1 MTTSRERVR
10 TALDHRE
17 PDRIPRDLAGT
28 RYSSMHANAY
38 RAFRPLVGLPEREP
52 VVVDLSQGLAHID
65 DDLVDLLGVDVR
77 GIGPRTPDAWRREIV
92 RDGPYERFT
101 DEWGVQRSRPVDGGL
116 YFEATS
122 APLAGEIDDAD
133 LRAFQW
139 PDPVDPGRFR
149 GLADDARRFA
159 REEGRAVVCGS
170 VCAGITEMLFRLRGY
185 EDAYLDLAAE
195 PERARAVMERIL
207 ALKLA
212 WWERAL
218 DELGDDVDVVAEAD
232 DLGAQHALLFSPET
246 YRTLVKPLHRELF
259 AFLHARTRAKV
270 FLHSCGAIREL
281 LPDLV
286 EIGVEIL
293 NPIQVSAARMET
305 AGLKRD
311 FGQDLTFWGGAVDSQ
326 GTLGRGSP
334 AEVEA
339 EARRRIGDLAPGG
352 GFVFASVH
360 NIQANVPPENIAA
373 LWRAA
378 GGLQS

>member
-65 DDLVDLLGVDVR
+65 DDLLDLLGVDVR
-77 GIGPRTPDAWRREIV
+77 GVGPRTPDAWRREIV
-92 RDGPYERFT
+92 RDGAYERFT

-122 APLAGEIDDAD
+122 APLSGEIDDSDIA
-133 LRAFQW
+133 AFAW

-149 GLADDARRFA
+149 GLAEDARRFA

-185 EDAYLDLAAE
+185 EDAYLDLAAD

-246 YRTLVKPLHRELF
+246 YRSLVKPLHRELF

-286 EIGVEIL
+286 EIGVEII
-293 NPIQVSAARMET
+293 NPIQVSAAGMET
-305 AGLKRD
+305 AELKRD
-311 FGQDLTFWGGAVDSQ
+311 FGADLVFWGGAVDSQ
-326 GTLGRGSP
+326 GTLGRGS
-334 AEVEA
+334 AADVEA

-352 GFVFASVH
+352 GFIFASVH